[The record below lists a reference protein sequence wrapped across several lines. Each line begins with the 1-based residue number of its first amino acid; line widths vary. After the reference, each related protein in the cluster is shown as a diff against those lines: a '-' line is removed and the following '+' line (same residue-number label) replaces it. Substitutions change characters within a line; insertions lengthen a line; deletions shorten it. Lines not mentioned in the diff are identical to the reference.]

1 MSGVRKREYGNRT
14 DQEKWGIK
22 KEANPEMLTNEKI
35 LMLATLSMWNA
46 TNIFSEYAD

>member
-14 DQEKWGIK
+14 DQEEWGIK
-22 KEANPEMLTNEKI
+22 EGAKPEMLTNEKI
-35 LMLATLSMWNA
+35 LMVATLSMWKG